1 MSLIKILPE
10 NLANQI
16 AAGEVV
22 ERPASVVKELLENS
36 IDSGAASIAV
46 QIENAG
52 TSLIRVVDNGCGM
65 DADDMLLALERHA
78 TSKLTSAEQ
87 LSEIKTLGFRGE
99 AVPSIASVSKMTI
112 TSRCADA
119 ELGNR
124 LEVRFGKLVKVHEMG
139 AAPGTVL
146 EVRNLFGNMPARR
159 KFLKSNAT
167 EIAHIDEVV
176 RSYALV
182 NHGIGFSLQVNGR
195 MMFDW
200 DADGDEIMRVRRAMS
215 GATGHLT
222 PLTAEGSGICS
233 VRGYLPAPDPNAGK
247 SSKLWLFVNG
257 RSVKDR
263 VIAHAVAEGMRGFL
277 MKGRRAAGV
286 IYLEVP
292 ADQVDVNVHPAKQEV
307 RFRQANLIHKV
318 VEKAV
323 QRAMLNLQQQ
333 RKEDLFG
340 VGGIGHLDKESAEPS
355 VPVPDSGE
363 LSSEFT
369 YIDKPESRLVEP
381 GKTASTQTMAD
392 VSRSSQYQHEY
403 QYETR
408 RQKPDIAVPERSPE
422 TFSPEP
428 QAMAGAMP
436 HSVAPELPPKNE
448 SQADRK
454 TLFVMPE
461 NSETLPPGTRF
472 VGQFMNTYLVFE
484 VETGIAVIDQHAAQ
498 ERLLFEQL
506 KQAYET
512 REMASQM
519 LMFPEM
525 LELTP
530 LEMETLEQN
539 GSEIA
544 LLGLDI
550 DHFGGNSF
558 IIKAVPALMKHV
570 PPVDVFRELMARFGQ
585 EAANGRGRASIDNIL
600 ASMACKAAIKA
611 GMSLGR
617 AEAERLLCQ
626 IRAAGIFS
634 HCPHGRP
641 VVKIFSPLDIK
652 KWFSR
657 T

>member
-65 DADDMLLALERHA
+65 DADDMLLSLERHA
-78 TSKLTSAEQ
+78 TSKLTSVEQ
-87 LSEIKTLGFRGE
+87 LTAINTLGFRGE
-99 AVPSIASVSKMTI
+99 AIPSIASVSKMTI
-112 TSRCADA
+112 TSRCAGA

-124 LEVRFGKLVKVHEMG
+124 VEVRFGKVIKVHDMG

-146 EVRNLFGNMPARR
+146 EVRNLFGNVPARR
-159 KFLKSNAT
+159 KFLKSSTT

-200 DADGDEIMRVRRAMS
+200 DADGDEIMRVSKAMS
-215 GATGHLT
+215 GSTGHLT
-222 PLTAEGSGICS
+222 PLSGGGPEICS
-233 VRGYLPAPDPNAGK
+233 VRGYLPVPDPNASK
-247 SSKLWLFVNG
+247 SSRLWLFVNG

-263 VIAHAVAEGMRGFL
+263 VIAHAAAEGMRGFL

-286 IYLEVP
+286 ICLEVP
-292 ADQVDVNVHPAKQEV
+292 ADQLDVNVHPAKQEV
-307 RFRQANLIHKV
+307 RFRKANLIHKV
-318 VEKAV
+318 VEDAV
-323 QRAMLNLQQQ
+323 QRAMLNLQKQ
-333 RKEDLFG
+333 RKDELFG
-340 VGGIGHLDKESAEPS
+340 VDGIGHLEKELAEPFVS
-355 VPVPDSGE
+355 VPDSGE

-369 YIDKPESRLVEP
+369 YIEKPESRRLGP
-381 GKTASTQTMAD
+381 IKTAAVQTMAE
-392 VSRSSQYQHEY
+392 VPESSKYQHE
-403 QYETR
+403 TL
-408 RQKPDIAVPERSPE
+408 RQKLDIGVPDRLPE
-422 TFSPEP
+422 TSFSPEP
-428 QAMAGAMP
+428 QPIVCATP
-436 HSVAPELPPKNE
+436 HTVAPELPLKTE
-448 SQADRK
+448 SRADVK
-454 TLFVMPE
+454 PLFVMPE
-461 NSETLPPGTRF
+461 NIGSLPPGTSF

-512 REMASQM
+512 REMVSQL

-525 LELTP
+525 LDLTP
-530 LEMETLEQN
+530 LEMEILEQN

-558 IIKAVPALMKHV
+558 IIKAVPALMKNV
-570 PPVDVFRELMARFGQ
+570 PPIDVFRELISRFGQ
-585 EAANGRGRASIDNIL
+585 EVANGRGRASIDNIL

-641 VVKIFSPLDIK
+641 VVKIFSSLDIK